1 LISPFFVLIFS
12 ASFFSDRSSTISYAW
27 LKHSHGKTLLA
38 SGRCFFLFLSV
49 ITNFMA
55 SSTRQRLIFLE
66 AEDMDEEM

>member
-1 LISPFFVLIFS
+1 MAKPFLHLDGV
-12 ASFFSDRSSTISYAW
+12 
-27 LKHSHGKTLLA
+27 
-38 SGRCFFLFLSV
+38 FFLFLSV